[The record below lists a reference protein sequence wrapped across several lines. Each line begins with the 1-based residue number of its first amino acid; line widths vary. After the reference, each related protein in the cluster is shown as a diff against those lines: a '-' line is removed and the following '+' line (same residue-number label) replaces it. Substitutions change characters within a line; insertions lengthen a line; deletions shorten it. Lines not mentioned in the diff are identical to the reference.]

1 VIRSFDGKTPRI
13 AESALVH
20 DSAVIVGD
28 VEIGEGSSVWPGAVI
43 RGDMG
48 SIRVGRNVHIEDNT
62 VLHGGG
68 LTIGDRVIIGHGA
81 VVEGARIG
89 SNVVVGDNSTILF
102 DVEIGDY
109 CLVGAGA
116 MVGQSTRVPDRSLVV
131 GMPAKIRAELS
142 PRQLEFLDRQL
153 TEYEA
158 LVAEY
163 RRQQSFAKKTAEGE
177 SDQEL

>member
-1 VIRSFDGKTPRI
+1 MLEVFGGKRPRI
-13 AESALVH
+13 ASSALVH
-20 DSAVIVGD
+20 GSAVIIGD
-28 VEIGEGSSVWPGAVI
+28 VEIGDDSSVWPGAVI

-48 SIRVGRNVHIEDNT
+48 SIRIGRNVHIEDNT
-62 VLHGGG
+62 VLHGSG

-81 VVEGARIG
+81 VVEGLRIG

-131 GMPAKIRAELS
+131 GVPAEIKGELS
-142 PRQLEFLDRQL
+142 PRQLEFVNWQL

-163 RRQQSFAKKTAEGE
+163 RGEQSSAKKTAEGK